1 MAADGASE
9 TCPGDSRPHQ
19 TVEVRGRAACPRP
32 LGPDRRA
39 AGVIVRA
46 RSVWR
51 DWRGKRRSAT
61 TEPPG
66 PGRARDALD
75 AGQQLDLA
83 SPTATTIVAHA
94 LDDIAKQHFTPV
106 KVGLDEEPSFPHRS
120 HLIAQHPGRE
130 RGERLVHHLGAG
142 RQRVIPIAAPVA
154 FGYLRPAIA
163 RRLSDDFLE
172 QLDSGITAKLVLL
185 GVEVLHRAEARRGLA

>member
-1 MAADGASE
+1 MSG
-9 TCPGDSRPHQ
+9 
-19 TVEVRGRAACPRP
+19 VRAAALSHSISTIPPRRP
-32 LGPDRRA
+32 
-39 AGVIVRA
+39 
-46 RSVWR
+46 
-51 DWRGKRRSAT
+51 T
-61 TEPPG
+61 
-66 PGRARDALD
+66 RDALD

-83 SPTATTIVAHA
+83 SPTATTIVAHV
-94 LDDIAKQHFTPV
+94 LDDIAKQHFTGQSGSRRGTVLPAPV
-106 KVGLDEEPSFPHRS
+106 ASD
-120 HLIAQHPGRE
+120 AQHPGRG

-142 RQRVIPIAAPVA
+142 RQWVIPIAAPVA